1 LKIDRF
7 EFFYVVLPS
16 RKPFVTATCTVLDRE
31 LIVVKALSSDGLVG
45 WGEVDAD
52 PDPGYAPETLG
63 SARYVIDRY
72 LAPALIGREIAEPD
86 DAPRAWSAFVGN
98 EMAKSGLELA
108 VWDLLA
114 RERGVSV
121 AGMLGATGQSV
132 PIGVSVG
139 IAPGIDEFLAE
150 VDEALA
156 AGYRRVKVKIRPGW
170 DVEPLRA
177 VRERFGDVR
186 LQADA
191 NSAYGTRDFDHL
203 ARLDEFGLE
212 MLEQP
217 LYHDDLA
224 DHAKLQSKMETPL
237 CLDESIHSARH
248 ARVAAEL
255 GSCRVVNVKVS
266 RVGGLVEAR
275 RIVDVCHEGGL
286 GAWCGSMLESG
297 VGAAYNLAFA
307 LSPGVTNPGDVIPPL
322 RYFERDIIRPAMEM
336 ASDGTVTL
344 PEGVG
349 LGFEVDEDEL
359 EALTRERWTIE

>member
-1 LKIDRF
+1 MKIERF
-7 EFFYVVLPS
+7 EFYYVVLPS

-31 LIVVKALSSDGLVG
+31 LIVVKAITADGPVG

-52 PDPGYAPETLG
+52 PDPCYAPETLG

-72 LAPALIGREIAEPD
+72 LAPAVLGREISTPE
-86 DAPRAWSAFVGN
+86 DAVEAWSPFVGN

-114 RERGVSV
+114 RERGASV
-121 AGMLGATGQSV
+121 AAMLGATGRSV
-132 PIGVSVG
+132 PVGVSVG
-139 IAPGIDEFLAE
+139 IAATLDEFLAE

-156 AGYRRVKVKIRPGW
+156 AGYRRVKVKIRLGW
-170 DVEPLRA
+170 DVEPLGA

-191 NSAYGTRDFDHL
+191 NSGYGVEDIDHL
-203 ARLDEFGLE
+203 AQLDEFGLE

-224 DHAKLQSKMETPL
+224 DHAKLQARMETPV
-237 CLDESIHSARH
+237 CLDESILSARH
-248 ARVAAEL
+248 ARLAAEL
-255 GSCRVVNVKVS
+255 GSCRIINVKVS

-275 RIVDVCHEGGL
+275 RIVQVCRDHGIGV
-286 GAWCGSMLESG
+286 WCGSMLESG

-336 ASDGTVTL
+336 DCDGTVTL

-349 LGFEVDEDEL
+349 MCFAIDEEAL
-359 EALTRERWTIE
+359 EELTRERWSV